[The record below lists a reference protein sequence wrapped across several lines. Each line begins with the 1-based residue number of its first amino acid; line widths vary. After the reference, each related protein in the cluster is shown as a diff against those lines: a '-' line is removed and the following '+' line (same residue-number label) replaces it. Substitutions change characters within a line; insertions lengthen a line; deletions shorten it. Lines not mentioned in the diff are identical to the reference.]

1 MRGRAATYTLRPGV
15 VVRGVITDMPF
26 FALVVSIALVCTL
39 VIVGELGQNDRIE
52 TLAVRSISQSAPMT
66 IATTEPPPITT
77 RA

>member
-15 VVRGVITDMPF
+15 AARGVITGMPF
-26 FALVVSIALVCTL
+26 FALVVSIALVFAA
-39 VIVGELGQNDRIE
+39 IVGERGQNDRIE

-66 IATTEPPPITT
+66 IATSEPPPITT